1 MPTMK
6 KTTSGQPGKTL
17 MGLIAP
23 YLYILPAL
31 ILFCVWV
38 FYPFL
43 NTLRLSAAT
52 TDPTGNVSSMVG
64 LQNYINILT
73 SAEFGNSLWVTV
85 KYAVMTVALSLIVG
99 FIAGILANE
108 SIPGRG
114 LFRTVYAL
122 PMAVASASAS
132 IIFMFVY
139 HPSIGWLNYVL
150 HTNIGWLTDQKW
162 AIFSVTLVTVWMNMG
177 MNFIFILAALQSVP
191 PELYECA
198 AIEGAGF
205 FTKHVKITIPCISP
219 TLFYLLI
226 MDVIGSFQSFA
237 QINLMTRGGP
247 NNSTNVIVYQIYREA
262 FFNNRFGLAC
272 AQSVVLFILILILTL
287 LQFRLEKKVTY

>member
-6 KTTSGQPGKTL
+6 KTTSGQPGKTM
-17 MGLIAP
+17 MGVISP

-31 ILFCVWV
+31 VLFSVWV

-64 LQNYINILT
+64 LQNYISILT
-73 SAEFGNSLWVTV
+73 SPEFGNSLWVTF
-85 KYAVMTVALSLIVG
+85 KYALMVVVLSLLVG
-99 FIAGILANE
+99 FVAGILANE
-108 SIPGRG
+108 TVPGRG
-114 LFRTVYAL
+114 IFRTVYAL

-150 HTNIGWLTDQKW
+150 HTNIGWLTDPKW

-198 AIEGAGF
+198 ALEGAGF
-205 FTKHVKITIPCISP
+205 FTKHIKITIPCISP

-237 QINLMTRGGP
+237 QVNLMTRGGP

-262 FFNNRFGLAC
+262 FFNNRFGMAC
-272 AQSVVLFILILILTL
+272 AQSVVLFILILALTL

>member
-1 MPTMK
+1 
-6 KTTSGQPGKTL
+6 
-17 MGLIAP
+17 
-23 YLYILPAL
+23 
-31 ILFCVWV
+31 
-38 FYPFL
+38 
-43 NTLRLSAAT
+43 
-52 TDPTGNVSSMVG
+52 
-64 LQNYINILT
+64 
-73 SAEFGNSLWVTV
+73 
-85 KYAVMTVALSLIVG
+85 
-99 FIAGILANE
+99 
-108 SIPGRG
+108 
-114 LFRTVYAL
+114 
-122 PMAVASASAS
+122 
-132 IIFMFVY
+132 
-139 HPSIGWLNYVL
+139 
-150 HTNIGWLTDQKW
+150 
-162 AIFSVTLVTVWMNMG
+162 MNMG

-272 AQSVVLFILILILTL
+272 AQSVVLFILILALTL